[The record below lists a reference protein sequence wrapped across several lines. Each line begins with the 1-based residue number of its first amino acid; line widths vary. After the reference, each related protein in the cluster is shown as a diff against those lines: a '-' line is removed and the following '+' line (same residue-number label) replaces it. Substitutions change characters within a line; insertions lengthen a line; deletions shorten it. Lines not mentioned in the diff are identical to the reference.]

1 MPRNLLSSQ
10 LEDVLSL
17 KHQFRCITLCFA
29 LWIGAGMG
37 APMPPEKLE
46 ELFRQMNEPKVAH
59 TLPVADNKQG
69 PLGADANASAV
80 TNKAGRIE

>member
-1 MPRNLLSSQ
+1 M
-10 LEDVLSL
+10 SL

-29 LWIGAGMG
+29 LSIGAGMG

-59 TLPVADNKQG
+59 TLPAEAEDGNDLEEHLVRSGLTSGLD
-69 PLGADANASAV
+69 
-80 TNKAGRIE
+80 

>member
-1 MPRNLLSSQ
+1 MPRNLLSFQ
-10 LEDVLSL
+10 LEAVLSL

-59 TLPVADNKQG
+59 TLPAEDEDGDNLEEHLVRSG
-69 PLGADANASAV
+69 LTSGLD
-80 TNKAGRIE
+80 

>member
-1 MPRNLLSSQ
+1 M
-10 LEDVLSL
+10 SL
-17 KHQFRCITLCFA
+17 KHQFRCMTLCFA

-59 TLPVADNKQG
+59 TLPAEDEDGDNLEEHLVRSG
-69 PLGADANASAV
+69 LTSGLD
-80 TNKAGRIE
+80 